1 MSRSEAFI
9 AEEEPVHFDVFL
21 CHNSAD
27 KLAVRW
33 TAERLRERGIRP
45 WLDEDELRPGR
56 SWQEELEKLIE
67 HINAAAVFVGP
78 VELGRGRIERCG
90 PSSTNSRSGNA
101 R

>member
-9 AEEEPVHFDVFL
+9 AEEGQVHFDVFL

-45 WLDEDELRPGR
+45 RLDEDELRHRP
-56 SWQEELEKLIE
+56 
-67 HINAAAVFVGP
+67 FVA
-78 VELGRGRIERCG
+78 RGTGKANR
-90 PSSTNSRSGNA
+90 TY
-101 R
+101 